1 MQFMQQLERTELDNA
16 MGGEA
21 HARERLKGRT
31 DGRNELMDWQK
42 KWGDSRGRQFVVK
55 FAGSPSAPRA
65 QNAGARGEKMPA
77 DPFSEVQNRR
87 LEQRP

>member
-1 MQFMQQLERTELDNA
+1 MQQLESTELDNA

-21 HARERLKGRT
+21 HASERLK
-31 DGRNELMDWQK
+31 GRNELMDWQK

-55 FAGSPSAPRA
+55 FAGSPPAPRA